1 MECQWSGDG
10 GARDGEAKQYR
21 GGGSGSVAPPA
32 DLANCHHT
40 GERIL
45 IGVPSPLC
53 AALDIGSSTVH
64 LLIARLTEDGTLIRY
79 HEDSVRPLLGA
90 RRGPD
95 GAIPVD
101 AADDVA
107 VALRR
112 FRDVAHQFG
121 VQRLLVVATEAVR
134 SAPNSTALIQRW
146 QDAVGQPI
154 IVLAATQETR
164 LALLGAYA
172 GRLPVDGLF
181 ADSGGGS
188 TQVAAIAEGAVA
200 WQRSLPIG
208 ASSLTA
214 RYLPSDPPAPPEL
227 DAADRAIRQALA
239 TLPPAPNNGGLQ
251 RVVTGGSASTLQ
263 LLAMPGGA
271 PGTLTI
277 TFLAQA
283 EAQLAREPSRTIA
296 ERFNL
301 PLERARILGAGCL
314 IVHRLLV
321 WSGSD
326 IWRASVAGIRE
337 GMIRAWSANQQDWPA
352 TIGASL
358 PWFPNRS

>member
-1 MECQWSGDG
+1 M
-10 GARDGEAKQYR
+10 
-21 GGGSGSVAPPA
+21 
-32 DLANCHHT
+32 
-40 GERIL
+40 
-45 IGVPSPLC
+45 
-53 AALDIGSSTVH
+53 
-64 LLIARLTEDGTLIRY
+64 
-79 HEDSVRPLLGA
+79 
-90 RRGPD
+90 
-95 GAIPVD
+95 
-101 AADDVA
+101 
-107 VALRR
+107 
-112 FRDVAHQFG
+112 
-121 VQRLLVVATEAVR
+121 
-134 SAPNSTALIQRW
+134 
-146 QDAVGQPI
+146 
-154 IVLAATQETR
+154 
-164 LALLGAYA
+164 
-172 GRLPVDGLF
+172 DGLF